1 MRLSFEHYGA
11 IPLSSMIRTSGAD
24 GLAGTFGDGGGV
36 AGGGHGEGIV
46 GRGEEGVEL
55 GQSALKLRFL
65 ADDQAMG
72 LKTTTGSR
80 LRTA

>member
-1 MRLSFEHYGA
+1 
-11 IPLSSMIRTSGAD
+11 
-24 GLAGTFGDGGGV
+24 
-36 AGGGHGEGIV
+36 V

-55 GQSALKLRFL
+55 GQSGLKLRFL

-72 LKTTTGSR
+72 LKTTTVSR